1 MRLSYISWKSRVILI
16 INLSNMKSTIL
27 KEIIVRNIAIFVFSL
42 AFKEK
47 SYVLQ
52 LDSLAF
58 ISFALCPDLSDG
70 SDPNPHV

>member
-1 MRLSYISWKSRVILI
+1 MGLSYISWKSRVILI
-16 INLSNMKSTIL
+16 INFSNMKSTIL

-47 SYVLQ
+47 SNVLQ
-52 LDSLAF
+52 LDCLAL
-58 ISFALCPDLSDG
+58 ISFALCPHLSDG